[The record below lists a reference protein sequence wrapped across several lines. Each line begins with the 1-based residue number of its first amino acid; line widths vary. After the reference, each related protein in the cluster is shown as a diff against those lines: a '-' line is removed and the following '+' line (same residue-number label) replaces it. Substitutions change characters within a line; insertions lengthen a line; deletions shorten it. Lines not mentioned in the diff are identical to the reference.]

1 MKGQRR
7 KRRWRIWRTGAEL
20 ASGLVNVL
28 TLIGKA
34 WFGIPIALLALGGVV
49 QPLAI
54 AACVL
59 VLIAAL
65 LSFYV
70 ARSRRPASGARTR
83 GEGLARLFAVLG
95 ALLLALTLVTRA
107 LPLISVVVAVIA
119 VLLAL
124 AIAESLREARRLQ
137 AKEFR
142 SSSAAR
148 SCPLAGF
155 LPVATILPLAVAL
168 LLAGAA
174 CLALAVD
181 NDHRSRPPSLGGGEA
196 ESTVE
201 GNGSEVGS
209 GTDKIGNG
217 VDGEAE
223 EALPTY
229 ADDCPELEDPRE
241 IGHGLGA
248 LFEHDGAVK
257 AGCGQEA
264 EEVTGLGVWYSAGIC
279 DGSLRSFAVSAPDRE
294 AVILY
299 GDAAM
304 AAWEAAQESDL
315 LGAEAIE
322 PGAGD
327 LDLIRRRGGSE
338 AYVRAS
344 RGGAS
349 GDEEPRT
356 CSDVGEISEPFVRLS
371 PAMIYLWREL
381 LDQRAKWSWPTPAA
395 TSTGQEVLAE
405 VAFIDYNSGETI
417 AGGSCEPE
425 EGDCRLE
432 VDGEA
437 WTASGGP
444 SFFEL
449 GELTTFA
456 PKHTS

>member
-1 MKGQRR
+1 MNRQSRR
-7 KRRWRIWRTGAEL
+7 RRWRIWRAGGEL

-34 WFGIPIALLALGGVV
+34 WVGIPIALLALGGVV
-49 QPLAI
+49 RPLAI

-65 LSFYV
+65 LSFWA

-83 GEGLARLFAVLG
+83 GEGLARLFAIVG
-95 ALLLALTLVTRA
+95 AFLLLLSLATSALF
-107 LPLISVVVAVIA
+107 PNCVVVAMIGVM
-119 VLLAL
+119 LGLS
-124 AIAESLREARRLQ
+124 IAESLREARRRR
-137 AKEFR
+137 AKEIR
-142 SSSAAR
+142 ITSAAC

-155 LPVATILPLAVAL
+155 LPVATILPLALAL

-174 CLALAVD
+174 CLALAV
-181 NDHRSRPPSLGGGEA
+181 NADHHTKRPSLRGEPEA
-196 ESTVE
+196 IPH
-201 GNGSEVGS
+201 GNGSEAGS
-209 GTDKIGNG
+209 GVGKTGNSA
-217 VDGEAE
+217 DSDAE
-223 EALPTY
+223 EAVPTY
-229 ADDCPELEDPRE
+229 AEDCPELEDPRE

-248 LFEHDGAVK
+248 LFERDGAIK

-264 EEVTGLGVWYSAGIC
+264 EEVTGLGVWFSAGIC
-279 DGSLRSFAVSAPDRE
+279 DGSLRSFAVSSPGNE

-299 GDAAM
+299 GDAAL
-304 AAWEAAQESDL
+304 AAWKAARESDL
-315 LGAEAIE
+315 LGAEASE

-327 LDLIRRRGGSE
+327 LDLIRTSRGSE

-349 GDEEPRT
+349 GGEEPRT
-356 CSDVGEISEPFVRLS
+356 CTDVSEVSEPFVRLS

-381 LDQRAKWSWPTPAA
+381 LDHRARWSWPTHAA

-405 VAFIDYNSGETI
+405 VDFIDYDSGETI

-432 VDGEA
+432 VDGET
-437 WTASGGP
+437 WTATGGP

-449 GELTTFA
+449 EELTTFA
-456 PKHTS
+456 LEHTN